1 VVREGFAL
9 LVLAALLAV
18 SSPLAATGAPQ
29 EPETGVLVPV
39 ELEATTVEVA
49 KVRDDAWKDIASMF
63 TPFGLGGLLFGRD
76 RQTVYEHRQQ
86 VAGAMLGA
94 PVSGTAS
101 ILEVQTRPAGGSGP
115 FGFPGAPYYSGGIT
129 WLPREV
135 KLSGPVGTVTL
146 EFAGQT
152 ASGFWA
158 EAKETSGLLSGAAV
172 RGILRFAVTSHRTA
186 RWTGYLVAGVG
197 PERLAEPLAQEG
209 RQAPALAPALMPFP
223 LRVQPPAVTQVRFRA
238 WRSGNEARFQLYVL
252 VGKARSEEGKPV
264 KISVVVSD
272 SYGQRRLL
280 DVEHR
285 PGAQEE
291 VSGAISPP
299 GAVSVLESGRVVRQ
313 FTVVAEEMEQ

>member
-1 VVREGFAL
+1 V
-9 LVLAALLAV
+9 LLAV
-18 SSPLAATGAPQ
+18 STPLAATGAPQ
-29 EPETGVLVPV
+29 EPETGTLIPV

-49 KVRDDAWKDIASMF
+49 KVRDDAWKDVASMF
-63 TPFGLGGLLFGRD
+63 IPFRLGGLLFGRD

-101 ILEVQTRPAGGSGP
+101 ILEVQTRPAGGPGL
-115 FGFPGAPYYSGGIT
+115 PGAPYYSGGIT

-135 KLSGPVGTVTL
+135 KLSGPVGTATL

-172 RGILRFAVTSHRTA
+172 RGVLRFAVTSHRTA
-186 RWTGYLVAGVG
+186 RWTGYLVAGVN
-197 PERLAEPLAQEG
+197 PERLAESLTQDG
-209 RQAPALAPALMPFP
+209 RQAPALTPALMPFP

-252 VGKARSEEGKPV
+252 VGKARAEEGKPV
-264 KISVVVSD
+264 RVSVVVSD

-291 VSGAISPP
+291 VSGTISPP

-313 FTVVAEEMEQ
+313 FTVVAEEMGQ